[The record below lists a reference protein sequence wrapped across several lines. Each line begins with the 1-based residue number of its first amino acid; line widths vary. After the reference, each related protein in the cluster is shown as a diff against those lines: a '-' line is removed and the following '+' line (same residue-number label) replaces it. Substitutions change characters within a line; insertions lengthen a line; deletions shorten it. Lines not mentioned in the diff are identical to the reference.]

1 MAENKFYDYATG
13 KGSGTLYVVGSSV
26 KTFEGAIS
34 SIMDDAGFDFE
45 NFDTEVNKW
54 IGRNRQYTI
63 LSINTFYR
71 GDKVF
76 NHCATI
82 VYEVNVPDAKKH

>member
-1 MAENKFYDYATG
+1 MVQIKTIATA
-13 KGSGTLYVVGSSV
+13 SASEL
-26 KTFEGAIS
+26 
-34 SIMDDAGFDFE
+34 
-45 NFDTEVNKW
+45 DTEVNKW